1 MTDVMQRRRGIV
13 SEQNKQL
20 MRRAVEELWNQRRFD
35 VLHDYVASDFVIH
48 SPREDI
54 HGREGAKQLFSTLYQ
69 AFPDLHFTI
78 EDQIADGDSVV
89 TRWTATGTHNGE
101 FQGIAPT
108 NKPVRMT
115 GTDID
120 RIANGKVVECW
131 STTDDLGLLQQLGV
145 VPAPEQRE
153 AHASTT

>member
-1 MTDVMQRRRGIV
+1 MSD
-13 SEQNKQL
+13 QNKLL
-20 MRRAVEELWNQRRFD
+20 MRRAVEEIWNQRRFE
-35 VLHDYVASDFVIH
+35 LLPEFVASDFVIH
-48 SPREDI
+48 APREDI
-54 HGREGAKQLFSTLYQ
+54 HGREGATQMFSMLYQ

-89 TRWTATGTHNGE
+89 TRWVATGTHNGE

-108 NKPVRMT
+108 NKQVRLS

-131 STTDDLGLLQQLGV
+131 TTTDDLGLLQQLGV
-145 VPAPEQRE
+145 VP
-153 AHASTT
+153 TT